1 MKDVKCYVLC
11 MCMHA
16 YILCMYTYLY
26 VSGWVGEIGRGKGRI
41 SVLSGVIGVSP
52 IEKLTVGRMSLSPR
66 NSQH

>member
-1 MKDVKCYVLC
+1 MKDVRCYVLC
-11 MCMHA
+11 MYMHA

-26 VSGWVGEIGRGKGRI
+26 VSGCVSEIGQGKGKI

-52 IEKLTVGRMSLSPR
+52 VEKLTVGRMSLSPR